1 MTLAVDIEKGVKS
14 WVEKKG
20 NILTISR
27 MDIKAGCM
35 GYEDVEVSYKAPT
48 TNNYDYIKQDG
59 LSIYI
64 QQGLNF
70 KKNTVAI
77 GLSGIGRFKQIYV
90 DGLDRGIL

>member
-1 MTLAVDIEKGVKS
+1 MTLAVDIEKGVIS
-14 WVEKKG
+14 WMEKKG

-27 MDIKAGCM
+27 MDIKTGCM
-35 GYEDVEVSYKAPT
+35 GYEDVEVSYKEPT
-48 TNNYDYIKQDG
+48 TNNYDYINQDG

-70 KKNTVAI
+70 KNNTVAI

-90 DGLDRGIL
+90 DGLDRGII